1 MKHKLTRITAL
12 MLAVIMSFS
21 MLLVPVQAA
30 SFTDVPEK
38 AWYKAAV
45 DYVSEKGWM
54 NGVGE
59 TTFAPTMDV
68 TRAMFVTLLAA
79 YADETVDNSN
89 AAFTDTGAGKWYTGS
104 AAWAAGLGIV
114 KGIGDGRFAPSRAI
128 TRQDLCVMLYKYLQV
143 SGIELKADADR
154 TYADFAS
161 VAAYA
166 KEAVSFCA
174 ASGLVTGF
182 EDETFRPKNT
192 ATRAQVAQILMRL
205 DQLRQG
211 QELPEDPMPAQSFDG
226 EAGAD
231 MSVSVNA
238 PQGALP
244 ENTSMTVSRVTDEAA
259 LAAIEAKAGTKV
271 YVAADISFSKD
282 EAEIE
287 PAAEVEVQI
296 SLDGLENLK
305 NPTVYHLR
313 SDDTVEVVSSEFVSV
328 NRAANDKA
336 LRFYAKD
343 FSVYIIG
350 EGSDTKLLTVEF
362 RDKSGSVI
370 SVQALRI
377 STLNNEAYVTGGKNY
392 IYDPGVPA
400 ITETQS
406 FEGWADKQNYS
417 ETDHGYSVEEINK
430 LIKDNRQT
438 YINDNQPVTLTYY
451 AKVYDVRYVVYHDQA
466 GSVLMSQAFHVEDNN
481 GTVSPK
487 DVHIDWPYVGFKGG
501 QNFVGW
507 IEESGIER
515 EDPNNANSALLLG
528 DYPLYKENVG
538 QIYLNDQTYSLS
550 QTVELYPYLNTGHTI
565 VYDTLKDQDLD
576 PTSTTFVSPDFYA
589 EGERTVVPEKPVRVG
604 YEFVGWYENPTMTQA
619 RNENNELLYIDN
631 VTHEL
636 TPNATTNGKDNEKR
650 MIVLD
655 ENWGT
660 EYVFGSVLNESTKL
674 YARWRPKATTYHI
687 SVWQQVANDV
697 IDNNNL
703 NNEYAYYEPTTVD
716 VVLNAKTGD
725 KISLDEAYKLLGN
738 QNDDPEKYGEMGYY
752 FVFNEARTN
761 QENEGGTVTVKG
773 DGSTVLNAYYDRKLI
788 TISFYTSS
796 SMNTLWNGGDVYVP
810 VDEDGQYYY
819 YTAPYATGYYLIGT
833 GPNADASY
841 SYGNTV
847 YYHDNYSSQP
857 SYDNVTKYYSSGM
870 TSHTLSNSNTYQSWT
885 ANENTLIWKYT
896 ESDWFGSTY
905 SYYRPLYYSYTAPY
919 ASGYYQVGTGP
930 DTSAAGT
937 HNLQAFQN
945 PMVGLYQGPLDNW
958 PTAPGAGQDWNYDD
972 AEDGETWGITVRDCF
987 DIPENTHTTEWNI
1000 YAVTDSSTSFKTIHW
1015 MVENVDDDNFTEKTT
1030 TTLGNN
1036 TSDQYY
1042 DNNKFLGFNAYG
1054 HNLTTNSTTSG
1065 FVPYTKGASVTYS
1078 GAGSNSYIYFK
1089 RRTNNFLYISNGET
1103 IKTVSDVKYQAKLDS
1118 FGSYEPEDA
1127 NTPEGYYFDGWYA
1140 DPGCTEEYVFTGN
1153 KMPEHEV
1160 AIYAKWVQIRFRVV
1174 FEPRGDKVGS
1184 IQPSEIAI
1192 PNDQSTTFRI
1202 DYGETVQGANFDLA
1216 TYQGHTLLGWYL
1228 DTDPNNDTVY
1238 DTPFSFGMPMTTK
1251 DGMADMTY
1259 GDAPAAARA
1268 GVDPWK
1274 NDKPYNDADGE
1285 NDDVVG
1291 KITIYAR
1298 WRENP
1303 DGVAGINVHYITTD
1317 SAGHTGKMANGAT
1330 EWDDPNIYADQARAF
1345 AQPASNPDDTTLQF
1359 LYWEILN
1366 KDNEVVGKAY
1376 PGKLFDVRMAD
1387 AKVTDLTAQA
1397 VYVTAPDAAPYEP
1410 ANAQM
1415 VQPEPETRD
1424 EEPTREPTRAVHT
1437 YRAVTQPTP
1446 GRKYLITVT
1455 EDTAALVMTPSYY
1468 SGSARPSGTVVS
1480 VSDSTITGDYDDYL
1494 FGVEYYNGYYVF
1506 GNLNKVTYLSMQTSS
1521 DYYPYYGSDSNNPN
1535 YTYWTYNTSTK
1546 TLQNRGNT
1554 NRYIY
1559 YSGNSSSNLRFE
1571 TYTSGD
1577 AITFYELVEDEITSG
1592 TDYYRTN
1599 ELKVGDKI
1607 VIANEDLA
1615 MGNTLFSNNRRL
1627 NPVRVGHTVS
1637 ANEHITVPTG
1647 DVNAVMWEVVSGDAT
1662 NGFVL
1667 KNVANNKYLDL
1678 DSSGYVT
1685 LTDTLSNSVAKWKYE
1700 GTDLSTSKSSKYPY
1714 LKLSNEFVNFDT
1726 SGTGNRDIRL
1736 YAATRNH
1743 TVTFVDGCPGA
1754 NNAVIATVQVEDGKA
1769 ATAPEAPAHNGY
1781 VFDHWDKSFSNVTE
1795 DITVTAVYESIA
1807 DRNYTVT
1814 FRFMDSEGNWIT
1826 REQTVKHGNPA
1837 ADPRQD
1843 PNYSFPTPPTGY
1855 TFNSWDKR
1863 FSSITSN
1870 LTVNAVYKMI
1880 PTKKYTVNL
1889 RAVYG
1894 LKTTEAKTHI
1904 NWYANDGGEANNG
1917 AGDLYRQNRLD
1928 INQSVAIPTPT
1939 TWTAATWEP
1948 GQTIQAPT
1956 GLSWPGHTFL
1966 GWARVDSE
1974 TGADA
1979 KAHPEFATVDDCW
1992 LIWHED
1998 ANASGGGYYTVNLD
2012 KDPEYEANGGTADKH
2027 EANVAADEMRPYH
2040 DMYAVWSAPH
2050 FFVYH
2055 SSNGVLE
2062 AVEMPVKANGT
2073 TSASFI
2079 NDTYDITMLVA
2090 DGYLYGGYYSSYG
2103 GVDTEAVDALAAAYV
2118 APTKNNWTLPT
2129 QTTRGQSAAYNTDGA
2144 SIEIDGTEHDFNFVE
2159 YTGSSRKNGAK
2170 YFWEAGNACTANGQ
2184 TGFTP
2189 VPGEVYYL
2197 KEVPDDYLG
2206 LKYVYIYDE
2215 LDKNA
2220 SGDMKI
2226 KEFFQFTLV
2235 DDNLYQSIGFRMLT
2249 DSSSM
2254 KDVMDANVTLKGSLS
2269 KSYTITQKASEVRP
2283 NPTSITISA
2292 ESFSGAGGGYVATL
2306 KNDAAVNTNFAIVP
2320 TWVTKDGVSVG
2331 NVPQKLVVPQYQPK
2345 DNTGNVVTSTALEGY
2360 IGTEKLYVRSS
2371 KIGFWQDANAIT
2383 RLYFFGDGDNTKWVT
2398 TGKVKDNVYVCTVPA
2413 GNWTGAVVVRC
2424 NPESTDP
2431 GWGAKW
2437 TQTVNISL
2445 DKSKDL
2451 IVLKNEKGEYG
2462 EDYDKYYYELGSF
2475 VAAP

>member
-1 MKHKLTRITAL
+1 MRNVRRG
-12 MLAVIMSFS
+12 LAVVLALV
-21 MLLVPVQAA
+21 MLLPSILIPGMAA
-30 SFTDVPEK
+30 GKYQDVSDTS
-38 AWYKAAV
+38 WYSAAV
-45 DYVSEKGWM
+45 EYVTEKGYMAGVSEDS
-54 NGVGE
+54 
-59 TTFAPTMDV
+59 FAPNTPV
-68 TRAMFVTLLAA
+68 TRAMFVTVLAKVA
-79 YADETVDNSN
+79 GVKGLDDTVSVFSDVP
-89 AAFTDTGAGKWYTGS
+89 AGKWYTGS
-104 AAWAAGLGIV
+104 VAWAAQNGIV
-114 KGIGDGRFAPSRAI
+114 SGVSATEFAPNRKI
-128 TRQDLCVMLYKYLQV
+128 TRQDMCVILSKFVQV
-143 SGIELKADADR
+143 MEYELPQNG
-154 TYADFAS
+154 
-161 VAAYA
+161 
-166 KEAVSFCA
+166 A
-174 ASGLVTGF
+174 ASFNDAATISSYARGAVAECTAANLIAGF
-182 EDETFRPKNT
+182 SDGTFRPKGT
-192 ATRAQVAQILMRL
+192 ATRAQIAVIIMRL
-205 DQLRQG
+205 A
-211 QELPEDPMPAQSFDG
+211 ELLEGKPVDPVPMPAQEFNGAAG
-226 EAGAD
+226 ED
-231 MSVSVNA
+231 MTVAVNA
-238 PQGALP
+238 PEGALP
-244 ENTSMTVSRVTDEAA
+244 ENTNMTVSRVTDEAA
-259 LAAIEAKAGTKV
+259 LAAIAEKTGAKV
-271 YVAADISFSKD
+271 YAAADITFTKD
-282 EAEIE
+282 GAELE
-287 PAAEVEVQI
+287 PEKAVEVQI

-328 NRAANDKA
+328 NRSANDKA

-377 STLNNEAYVTGGKNY
+377 STLNNEAYVTGGKDY

-400 ITETQS
+400 ITATQS

-417 ETDHGYSVEEINK
+417 ETDHGYSVEEINN

-438 YINDNQPVTLTYY
+438 YINGNQSVTLTYY
-451 AKVYDVRYVVYHDQA
+451 AKVYNVRYVVYHDQA

-487 DVHIDWPYVGFKGG
+487 DVEIDWPYVGFKGG

-538 QIYLNDQTYSLS
+538 QIYLNGQTYSLS

-565 VYDTLKDQDLD
+565 VFDTLKDQDLD

-589 EGERTVVPEKPVRVG
+589 EGERTAAPEKPVRVG

-636 TPNATTNGKDNEKR
+636 TTNATTNGKDNEKR

-674 YARWRPKATTYHI
+674 YARWRAKATTYHI

-716 VVLNAKTGD
+716 VVLNATTGD
-725 KISLDEAYKLLGN
+725 KVSLAEAYKLLGN
-738 QNDDPEKYGEMGYY
+738 QNDSATTYGEMGYY
-752 FVFNEARTN
+752 FVFNEARSN

-796 SMNTLWNGGDVYVP
+796 SMNTLWSGGDVYVP

-833 GPNADASY
+833 GPNADATY
-841 SYGNTV
+841 SSGTTV
-847 YYHDNYSSQP
+847 YYHDSYSSSNLP

-870 TSHTLSNSNTYQSWT
+870 TSHTLSSSNTYVSW
-885 ANENTLIWKYT
+885 NNYENTLIYDRGSYYT
-896 ESDWFGSTY
+896 NR
-905 SYYRPLYYSYTAPY
+905 YRPLYYQYTAPY
-919 ASGYYQVGTGP
+919 ASGYYEVGKGP
-930 DTSAAGT
+930 DPTAAGT
-937 HNLQAFQN
+937 HNKEAFAN
-945 PMVGLYQGPLDNW
+945 PMVGLYQAPLDNW
-958 PTAPGAGQDWNYDD
+958 PTVPGAGQEWQYLD
-972 AEDGETWGITVRDCF
+972 AEDEKTYGISVRDCF
-987 DIPENTHTTEWNI
+987 DIPDNTHTTEWNL
-1000 YAVTDSSTSFKTIHW
+1000 YAQADSHTSFKTVHW
-1015 MVENVDDDNFTEKTT
+1015 MVENVDDSNFTEKTVSS
-1030 TTLGNN
+1030 LGNDV
-1036 TSDQYY
+1036 TQYY

-1054 HNLTTNSTTSG
+1054 HNLSANSTTSG
-1065 FVPYTKGASVTYS
+1065 FVAYTKGAGVAYS
-1078 GAGSNSYIYFK
+1078 DVGNDCYIYFT

-1118 FGSYEPEDA
+1118 FGSYEPEA
-1127 NTPEGYYFDGWYA
+1127 ENTPEGYYFDGWYA

-1153 KMPEHEV
+1153 EMPEREV

-1184 IQPSEIAI
+1184 IQPSDIVI
-1192 PNDQSTTFRI
+1192 PNGQSTTFRI

-1259 GDAPAAARA
+1259 GDASAAARA

-1291 KITIYAR
+1291 KIIIYAR

-1387 AKVTDLTAQA
+1387 AKITDLTAQA

-1437 YRAVTQPTP
+1437 YRAVTQPSP
-1446 GRKYLITVT
+1446 GKKYLIAYT
-1455 EDTAALVMTPSYY
+1455 EGTAAAVMTNSYY
-1468 SGSARPSGTVVS
+1468 NTTYNPNATVVTL
-1480 VSDSTITGDYDDYL
+1480 SDGVISGDYDDYL
-1494 FGVEYYNGYYVF
+1494 FGVEYYNGYYWIGSLNKLSYLSYSTSGTGRIVF
-1506 GNLNKVTYLSMQTSS
+1506 GYNSNYDSYS
-1521 DYYPYYGSDSNNPN
+1521 DWAYNP
-1535 YTYWTYNTSTK
+1535 STK
-1546 TLQNRGNT
+1546 ILQNRGVT
-1554 NRYIY
+1554 GRYLY
-1559 YSGNSSSNLRFE
+1559 LGGSNS
-1571 TYTSGD
+1571 
-1577 AITFYELVEDEITSG
+1577 TFYFYANTTGDEITFFELDEGEVAEG
-1592 TDYYRTN
+1592 TDFYRTE
-1599 ELKVGDKI
+1599 ELRVGDKV
-1607 VIANEDLA
+1607 VIAHDNFA
-1615 MGNTLFSNNRRL
+1615 MSNVQLGSTTAPRL
-1627 NPVRVGHTVS
+1627 DYVRVDHVVTGE
-1637 ANEHITVPTG
+1637 EHITVPTG
-1647 DVNAVMWEVVSGDAT
+1647 QANAVQWEVVSGNSTD
-1662 NGFVL
+1662 GFVL
-1667 KNVANNKYLDL
+1667 RNVADNNYLVVNGN
-1678 DSSGYVT
+1678 GYVSVSNT
-1685 LTDTLSNSVAKWKYE
+1685 NDTKWKYS
-1700 GTDLSTSKSSKYPY
+1700 GTDFSNTKNSSYPY
-1714 LKLSNEFVNFDT
+1714 LKFSNEFMDFDT
-1726 SGTGNRDIRL
+1726 TGNENQDIRL
-1736 YAATRNH
+1736 YIQGREH

-1795 DITVTAVYESIA
+1795 DITVTAVYVSIA
-1807 DRNYTVT
+1807 DRTYTVT
-1814 FRFMDSEGNWIT
+1814 FRYMNAQGEWVSED
-1826 REQTVKHGNPA
+1826 QTVKHGNPA
-1837 ADPRQD
+1837 TAPTV
-1843 PNYSFPTPPTGY
+1843 PTPPSGY

-1939 TWTAATWEP
+1939 TWTAGTWEP

-1966 GWARVDSE
+1966 GWARVESQ
-1974 TGADA
+1974 TGVDA

-1998 ANASGGGYYTVNLD
+1998 ANASGGGYYTVNLE

-2079 NDTYDITMLVA
+2079 NDTFDITMLVA

-2129 QTTRGQSAAYNTDGA
+2129 QTARGQSAAYNTNGA

-2215 LDKNA
+2215 LDKND

-2254 KDVMDANVTLKGSLS
+2254 KDVMAAAVTQKSNLS

-2283 NPTSITISA
+2283 NPTSITINA
-2292 ESFSGAGGGYVATL
+2292 ESFLGEGGGGYVATL
-2306 KNDAAVNTNFAIVP
+2306 KNDEAVNTNFAIVP

-2331 NVPQKLVVPQYQPK
+2331 NVPQNLIVPEYQPK
-2345 DNTGNVVTSTALEGY
+2345 NSTSNVVTSTDLEGY

-2383 RLYFFGDGDNTKWVT
+2383 RLYFFGDGDSNKWVT
-2398 TGKVKDNVYVCTVPA
+2398 AAKVKDNVYVCTVPA
-2413 GNWTGAVVVRC
+2413 GNWKNVAVVRC
-2424 NPESTDP
+2424 DPAKEGWNARWNQSVDVSLEEYSATEKNQVNLYDYKEYVTVYDHTEERYSAALNELYNP
-2431 GWGAKW
+2431 
-2437 TQTVNISL
+2437 
-2445 DKSKDL
+2445 
-2451 IVLKNEKGEYG
+2451 
-2462 EDYDKYYYELGSF
+2462 
-2475 VAAP
+2475 